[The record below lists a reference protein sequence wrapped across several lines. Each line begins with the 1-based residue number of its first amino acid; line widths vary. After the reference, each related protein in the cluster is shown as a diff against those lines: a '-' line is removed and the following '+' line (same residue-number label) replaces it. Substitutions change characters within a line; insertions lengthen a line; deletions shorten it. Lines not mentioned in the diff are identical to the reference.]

1 MHISISSKRCK
12 YELDIHGKYSVIGGD
27 SGSGKSTLYKMI
39 MLWEAENKAIKASCD
54 YKLHAVAINENSS
67 FLENN
72 EGCIIVID
80 EYCKI
85 LREPNISSILRK
97 SKNYFILITRK
108 ILDFLPVSVDNYYE
122 MKTTGIVH
130 TNIPIYSRFTNRNY
144 RGIKTIVTE
153 DKRSG
158 YLYFKDYYDCDVKS
172 AHSKSEVVNY
182 LIKNK
187 LIDPSVLVVYDAA
200 AFAYQAKSFYDFCNK
215 YKVQVLDW
223 ESFEHEILLNYP
235 FNEKLTQDDCSYLY
249 ESLEQLSTCVLSN
262 KIRYNKSSLTNCL
275 KKEFTCDRCNRD
287 CEFKHSRTKP
297 KTFSINE
304 NINNISAF

>member
-54 YKLHAVAINENSS
+54 YKLHAMAINENSS

-85 LREPNISSILRK
+85 LREPDISTILRK

-122 MKTTGIVH
+122 MKTSGIVH
-130 TNIPIYSRFTNRNY
+130 ANVPVYPRFKNRDY
-144 RGIKTIVTE
+144 IGVKTIVT
-153 DKRSG
+153 
-158 YLYFKDYYDCDVKS
+158 
-172 AHSKSEVVNY
+172 
-182 LIKNK
+182 
-187 LIDPSVLVVYDAA
+187 
-200 AFAYQAKSFYDFCNK
+200 
-215 YKVQVLDW
+215 
-223 ESFEHEILLNYP
+223 FEHEILLNYP
-235 FNEKLTQDDCSYLY
+235 FNEKLTQDDSSYLY

-297 KTFSINE
+297 RTFSINE
-304 NINNISAF
+304 NIKNISAF

>member
-54 YKLHAVAINENSS
+54 YKLHAMAINENSS

-85 LREPNISSILRK
+85 LREPDISTILRK

-122 MKTTGIVH
+122 MKTSGIVH
-130 TNIPIYSRFTNRNY
+130 ANVPVYPRFKNRDY

-153 DKRSG
+153 DK
-158 YLYFKDYYDCDVKS
+158 
-172 AHSKSEVVNY
+172 
-182 LIKNK
+182 
-187 LIDPSVLVVYDAA
+187 
-200 AFAYQAKSFYDFCNK
+200 
-215 YKVQVLDW
+215 
-223 ESFEHEILLNYP
+223 
-235 FNEKLTQDDCSYLY
+235 
-249 ESLEQLSTCVLSN
+249 
-262 KIRYNKSSLTNCL
+262 
-275 KKEFTCDRCNRD
+275 
-287 CEFKHSRTKP
+287 
-297 KTFSINE
+297 
-304 NINNISAF
+304 

>member
-54 YKLHAVAINENSS
+54 YKLHAMAINENSS

-85 LREPNISSILRK
+85 LREPDISTILRK

-122 MKTTGIVH
+122 MKTMGIVH
-130 TNIPIYSRFTNRNY
+130 RNFPIYSRFTNRNY

-153 DKRSG
+153 DK
-158 YLYFKDYYDCDVKS
+158 
-172 AHSKSEVVNY
+172 
-182 LIKNK
+182 
-187 LIDPSVLVVYDAA
+187 
-200 AFAYQAKSFYDFCNK
+200 
-215 YKVQVLDW
+215 
-223 ESFEHEILLNYP
+223 
-235 FNEKLTQDDCSYLY
+235 
-249 ESLEQLSTCVLSN
+249 
-262 KIRYNKSSLTNCL
+262 
-275 KKEFTCDRCNRD
+275 
-287 CEFKHSRTKP
+287 
-297 KTFSINE
+297 
-304 NINNISAF
+304 